1 MTDDLIRLAAVVAAV
16 ALVAG
21 PYVGQAG
28 PWLLE
33 AWKRGKPYAGTAGRA
48 VAACLILWAAWG
60 RLPSLP
66 SLPTPPAPPAVDPT
80 VPPDQTKVIVRS
92 VADALRSLP
101 AADRALWRDAWTKV
115 GIVVAAEATAREPAF
130 RDTRELRAYTG
141 LAIDIAWRRIGGHAA
156 GSQESLRKAVEA
168 AYAAAVGTD
177 DVPAT
182 ADIRGRYVEFARAM
196 ALAGG

>member
-1 MTDDLIRLAAVVAAV
+1 MTNDLLRAGAVVAAV

-21 PYVGQAG
+21 PHLHKAA
-28 PWLLE
+28 PWFAE

-48 VAACLILWAAWG
+48 VAAGLILWAAWG
-60 RLPSLP
+60 NLPSLP
-66 SLPTPPAPPAVDPT
+66 SLPTRPVTVDLPSESMRQT
-80 VPPDQTKVIVRS
+80 VQP

-101 AADRALWRDAWTKV
+101 ASDRALWRDVWTKV

-130 RDTRELRAYTG
+130 RDTRELRGYTG

-168 AYAAAVGTD
+168 AYAAAVGAD

>member
-1 MTDDLIRLAAVVAAV
+1 MTDDLLRIAAVVAAV

-21 PYVGQAG
+21 PHVGKAG
-28 PWLLE
+28 PWLAE
-33 AWKRGKPYAGTAGRA
+33 AWRRGKPYAGTAGRA

-60 RLPSLP
+60 HLPSLP
-66 SLPTPPAPPAVDPT
+66 SLPTRLVTVDLPSESMRQT
-80 VPPDQTKVIVRS
+80 VQP

-101 AADRALWRDAWTKV
+101 ASDRALWREVWSKAGV
-115 GIVVAAEATAREPAF
+115 VVAAEATAREPAF

-168 AYAAAVGTD
+168 AYASAVGTD
-177 DVPAT
+177 DVPVT
-182 ADIRGRYVEFARAM
+182 ADIRGRYVELAK
-196 ALAGG
+196 ALAWAGG

>member
-1 MTDDLIRLAAVVAAV
+1 V

-21 PYVGQAG
+21 PHLGQAG

-48 VAACLILWAAWG
+48 AAACLILWAAWG
-60 RLPSLP
+60 HLPSMP
-66 SLPTPPAPPAVDPT
+66 ARPTPSVPVDVPAVAQP
-80 VPPDQTKVIVRS
+80 

-168 AYAAAVGTD
+168 AYASAVGTD
-177 DVPAT
+177 DVPVT
-182 ADIRGRYVEFARAM
+182 ADIRGRYVELAK
-196 ALAGG
+196 ALAWAGG

>member
-1 MTDDLIRLAAVVAAV
+1 MNTDDLVRLAAVVAAV

-21 PYVGQAG
+21 PHLGKAG

-48 VAACLILWAAWG
+48 AAACLILWAAWG
-60 RLPSLP
+60 HLPAMP
-66 SLPTPPAPPAVDPT
+66 ARPTPSVPVDVPAVAQP
-80 VPPDQTKVIVRS
+80 

-101 AADRALWRDAWTKV
+101 AADRALWRDVWTKV

-130 RDTRELRAYTG
+130 RDTRELRGYTA

-177 DVPAT
+177 EVPAT

>member
-1 MTDDLIRLAAVVAAV
+1 MTDDLARLAAVVAAV

-21 PYVGQAG
+21 PNIRQAG
-28 PWLLE
+28 PWLAE

-48 VAACLILWAAWG
+48 IAACLILWAAWG
-60 RLPSLP
+60 HLPALP
-66 SLPTPPAPPAVDPT
+66 ARPTPPAPVDVPAVAQP
-80 VPPDQTKVIVRS
+80 

-101 AADRALWRDAWTKV
+101 ASDRKLWRDLWDKV

-141 LAIDIAWRRIGGHAA
+141 LAIDIAWRRIAGHAP
-156 GSQESLRKAVEA
+156 GSQETLRKAVEA
-168 AYAAAVGTD
+168 AYAATVGTD

-182 ADIRGRYVEFARAM
+182 SDIRGRYVEFAKAM
-196 ALAGG
+196 AAAGG

>member
-21 PYVGQAG
+21 PHLHKAA
-28 PWLLE
+28 PWLAE

-48 VAACLILWAAWG
+48 VAAGLILWAAWG
-60 RLPSLP
+60 NLPSLP
-66 SLPTPPAPPAVDPT
+66 SLPTRPVTVDLPSESMRQAVQP
-80 VPPDQTKVIVRS
+80 

-101 AADRALWRDAWTKV
+101 ASDRALWREVWSKA
-115 GIVVAAEATAREPAF
+115 GIVVAAESTALQPAF

-156 GSQESLRKAVEA
+156 GSQESLRGAVEA
-168 AYAAAVGTD
+168 SYKAVLGSD
-177 DVPAT
+177 DVPVT
-182 ADIRGRYVEFARAM
+182 ADTRGRYVELAK
-196 ALAGG
+196 ALAWAGG